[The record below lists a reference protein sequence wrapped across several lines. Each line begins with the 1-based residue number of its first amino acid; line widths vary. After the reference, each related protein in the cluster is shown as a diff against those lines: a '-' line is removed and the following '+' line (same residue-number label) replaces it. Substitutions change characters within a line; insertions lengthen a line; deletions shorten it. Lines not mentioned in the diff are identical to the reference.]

1 MNELGRICSW
11 HLDGGAT
18 MEPVVVQ
25 GPKIDEIS
33 HQHDH
38 DRRKFYLAA
47 SSGGH
52 QWLLLIYMHGY
63 EVEGVCTSMGR
74 FTVGRVTCGA
84 DWYSTAGGASATSA
98 CRFTSS
104 TLAATSDKLGG
115 DHALFL
121 RANYPFFI
129 TMRHGH
135 GSEIDREA
143 STLPAHLRTTV
154 GVLPSWIFKKKG
166 LQRYHL

>member
-74 FTVGRVTCGA
+74 FTVGRVT
-84 DWYSTAGGASATSA
+84 
-98 CRFTSS
+98 
-104 TLAATSDKLGG
+104 
-115 DHALFL
+115 
-121 RANYPFFI
+121 
-129 TMRHGH
+129 
-135 GSEIDREA
+135 
-143 STLPAHLRTTV
+143 
-154 GVLPSWIFKKKG
+154 
-166 LQRYHL
+166 